1 MPTDESVIMPKL
13 NVENVVDAIVY
24 VLSTPP
30 SVNVSLF
37 WLYALYC
44 IWQGKVREGN
54 LVLSLSVLYAS
65 PKFRDIAVEWRI
77 LKLCFAL
84 LPKPANHSFTP
95 FSSKSNPISG
105 IETENQTRFGN
116 RTRSIGPI
124 MNYVI
129 IKKS

>member
-77 LKLCFAL
+77 SKLCFAL
-84 LPKPANHSFTP
+84 LPEPANHSFTHSHRNRTR
-95 FSSKSNPISG
+95 FRKSKPKIKPVSG
-105 IETENQTRFGN
+105 IEPDQ
-116 RTRSIGPI
+116 SAP
-124 MNYVI
+124 
-129 IKKS
+129 